1 MTCSVALHFERR
13 QCLATEYYSWILW
26 KCRIL
31 PPPPNGNC
39 ELNSKVRD
47 HSEFDSRPWQTRWTE
62 FERFVRSYDIDV
74 SNYDKE
80 TWNAYVAEL
89 GSDVIEYDAAHID
102 RDNRFDRT
110 IPVLCRVGD
119 CIYRCADRT
128 AWKNLYLA
136 IVEREIAAAN
146 PALDALYVDNYKEAS
161 YCRNKTTRFINS
173 TTVFFNSEQLKG
185 KQGESLTNLM
195 SNGRHVYSKY
205 APRDLGSIIAV
216 FARYCDYTSSEI
228 AIYAMPKSGSRA
240 KPAAPRRAPTM
251 TRSTYTPGDPAPAV
265 AANANRN
272 RSYHSQSVR
281 SVANTTPSAAS
292 TPRAA
297 DPGRVYIPQQA
308 PNAISTYHAEAN
320 DDDYRSVDVDLQSS
334 EMSLNSQ
341 LAKQVVNRAKVTRMK
356 WCEQIVDCT
365 DNDRSPNDVGLWFL
379 KKMVE
384 QARYHMSALCKQN
397 VYPWISQG
405 RRTLRNAASLDYGYY
420 FDLENDMTMYDVVRF
435 IEDFLGRA
443 NIPRYEVVIYAERD
457 RTALGDG
464 APSGRYR
471 VPAAVPREAAPAKA
485 NDVEKID
492 EEQMSRIADI
502 FERKFASSGYIK
514 GDYRHRLK
522 FAQSYREHYGCDC
535 PCSDERLDRA
545 IASIA
550 TYDNGKML
558 YDIEKIVPDDTRQRM
573 TSDIEKLFD
582 DGAPY
587 IFYSVIW
594 NKYSSKLGAIDDI
607 EKLKCY
613 LEKVY
618 QSNGYVFEDV
628 FFAKERGNFDVCSDV
643 YDAVEENVLES
654 LQAVVD
660 AMPYIDRDVLQK
672 VIRNNLNYL
681 CGPIQNGN
689 FNFID
694 VENVDDY
701 PRDDESI
708 ARIGLLIMDCFGDSS
723 VLTYNALYDAMVSK
737 GDDDLRDFLEY
748 IDKRDLF
755 VEFLARHY
763 GDELKFQKSCISK
776 TNSDV
781 NASLTGVLEE
791 FFSGRNRVENVCVD
805 LCNEIKRKTNHDW
818 DALKLR
824 LTEFLYKNYTRID
837 ETTYEK
843 IAWTDDE
850 IDAIDADLVAFL
862 KEKTLIRLL
871 EMPLYGISAPHGA
884 WNYYKLSSFIYRYS
898 RQYAIV
904 DSVVCGKLGKFGIV
918 VRRHRPERYENK
930 THNEL
935 AAHYLAQLDESRW
948 PRSAEDA
955 ESLLFK
961 DGIIIRRYNKN
972 SNSRNEV
979 YEEARSLRGER

>member
-1 MTCSVALHFERR
+1 MDIVEMPNFT
-13 QCLATEYYSWILW
+13 
-26 KCRIL
+26 
-31 PPPPNGNC
+31 PPPSGNC

-74 SNYDKE
+74 SNYDEE
-80 TWNAYVAEL
+80 TWNDYVAEL
-89 GSDVIEYDAAHID
+89 GDDVIEYDVAHID

-228 AIYAMPKSGSRA
+228 AIYAMPRKASRA
-240 KPAAPRRAPTM
+240 KPAVPRRAPTM

-272 RSYHSQSVR
+272 RSYLSQSVR

-320 DDDYRSVDVDLQSS
+320 DDDYQTVDADLQSS
-334 EMSLNSQ
+334 EMSLNSH
-341 LAKQVVNRAKVTRMK
+341 LAPQVVNRAKVTRMK

-397 VYPWISQG
+397 AYPWISQN

-435 IEDFLGRA
+435 IEEFLGRA

-485 NDVEKID
+485 NDVEEIDEEEID
-492 EEQMSRIADI
+492 EEQVSRIADI

-514 GDYRHRLK
+514 GEFLHRLK

-535 PCSDERLDRA
+535 PCSGERLDRA

-618 QSNGYVFEDV
+618 QSNGYVFE
-628 FFAKERGNFDVCSDV
+628 C
-643 YDAVEENVLES
+643 
-654 LQAVVD
+654 
-660 AMPYIDRDVLQK
+660 
-672 VIRNNLNYL
+672 
-681 CGPIQNGN
+681 
-689 FNFID
+689 
-694 VENVDDY
+694 
-701 PRDDESI
+701 
-708 ARIGLLIMDCFGDSS
+708 AR
-723 VLTYNALYDAMVSK
+723 
-737 GDDDLRDFLEY
+737 
-748 IDKRDLF
+748 
-755 VEFLARHY
+755 
-763 GDELKFQKSCISK
+763 
-776 TNSDV
+776 
-781 NASLTGVLEE
+781 
-791 FFSGRNRVENVCVD
+791 
-805 LCNEIKRKTNHDW
+805 
-818 DALKLR
+818 
-824 LTEFLYKNYTRID
+824 
-837 ETTYEK
+837 
-843 IAWTDDE
+843 
-850 IDAIDADLVAFL
+850 
-862 KEKTLIRLL
+862 
-871 EMPLYGISAPHGA
+871 LYGNNCVSWIG
-884 WNYYKLSSFIYRYS
+884 NIEK
-898 RQYAIV
+898 
-904 DSVVCGKLGKFGIV
+904 
-918 VRRHRPERYENK
+918 HRCPNCM
-930 THNEL
+930 
-935 AAHYLAQLDESRW
+935 
-948 PRSAEDA
+948 
-955 ESLLFK
+955 
-961 DGIIIRRYNKN
+961 
-972 SNSRNEV
+972 
-979 YEEARSLRGER
+979 

>member
-1 MTCSVALHFERR
+1 M
-13 QCLATEYYSWILW
+13 
-26 KCRIL
+26 
-31 PPPPNGNC
+31 
-39 ELNSKVRD
+39 
-47 HSEFDSRPWQTRWTE
+47 
-62 FERFVRSYDIDV
+62 RSYDIDV
-74 SNYDKE
+74 SNYDEE
-80 TWNAYVAEL
+80 TWNDYVAEL
-89 GSDVIEYDAAHID
+89 GDDVIEYDTAHID

-146 PALDALYVDNYKEAS
+146 PALDALYLDNYKEAS

-228 AIYAMPKSGSRA
+228 AIYAMPKSASRA
-240 KPAAPRRAPTM
+240 KPAAPRRASTM
-251 TRSTYTPGDPAPAV
+251 TRSTYTQGDPAPAS
-265 AANANRN
+265 AANVNRN
-272 RSYHSQSVR
+272 RSYQSQSVR

-292 TPRAA
+292 TPRAG

-308 PNAISTYHAEAN
+308 PNAISTYHAESN
-320 DDDYRSVDVDLQSS
+320 DDDYQTVDADLQSS
-334 EMSLNSQ
+334 EMSLNSH
-341 LAKQVVNRAKVTRMK
+341 LAPQIVNRAKVTRMK
-356 WCEQIVDCT
+356 WCEQIVDCS
-365 DNDRSPNDVGLWFL
+365 DYDRSPNDVGLWFL

-384 QARYHMSALCKQN
+384 QARYHMSALCKQKA
-397 VYPWISQG
+397 YPWISQN
-405 RRTLRNAASLDYGYY
+405 RRTLRNAVSLEYGYY
-420 FDLENDMTMYDVVRF
+420 FDLENDMTMYDVVLF

-464 APSGRYR
+464 APSARFR
-471 VPAAVPREAAPAKA
+471 VPAAVPREAAPAMA
-485 NDVEKID
+485 NDVEEIEEIEEID
-492 EEQMSRIADI
+492 DEQMSRIADI

-514 GDYRHRLK
+514 GEYLHRLK

-550 TYDNGKML
+550 TYDNGKKL

-573 TSDIEKLFD
+573 TSEIEKLFD

-587 IFYSVIW
+587 IFYSVVL
-594 NKYSSKLGAIDDI
+594 NKYKSELGAIDDV

-618 QSNGYVFEDV
+618 QSNGYVFKDE

-654 LQAVVD
+654 LQAVAD
-660 AMPYIDRDVLQK
+660 AMPYIDRDVLQD

-681 CGPIQNGN
+681 RGPIQNGN

-708 ARIGLLIMDCFGDSS
+708 AQIGLLIMDCFGDSS

-737 GDDDLRDFLEY
+737 GNDDLRDFLEY
-748 IDKRDLF
+748 IDKRNLF

-763 GDELKFQKSCISK
+763 GDEL
-776 TNSDV
+776 
-781 NASLTGVLEE
+781 
-791 FFSGRNRVENVCVD
+791 
-805 LCNEIKRKTNHDW
+805 
-818 DALKLR
+818 
-824 LTEFLYKNYTRID
+824 
-837 ETTYEK
+837 
-843 IAWTDDE
+843 
-850 IDAIDADLVAFL
+850 
-862 KEKTLIRLL
+862 
-871 EMPLYGISAPHGA
+871 
-884 WNYYKLSSFIYRYS
+884 
-898 RQYAIV
+898 
-904 DSVVCGKLGKFGIV
+904 
-918 VRRHRPERYENK
+918 
-930 THNEL
+930 
-935 AAHYLAQLDESRW
+935 
-948 PRSAEDA
+948 
-955 ESLLFK
+955 
-961 DGIIIRRYNKN
+961 
-972 SNSRNEV
+972 
-979 YEEARSLRGER
+979 

>member
-1 MTCSVALHFERR
+1 MC
-13 QCLATEYYSWILW
+13 

-31 PPPPNGNC
+31 PPPQSGDC

-47 HSEFDSRPWQTRWTE
+47 HSEFDSRPYQTRWTE
-62 FERFVRSYDIDV
+62 FERFVHESNIDV
-74 SNYDKE
+74 SNYDEE
-80 TWNAYVAEL
+80 TWSDYVAEL
-89 GSDVIEYDAAHID
+89 GDDVIEYDTAHIEPD
-102 RDNRFDRT
+102 CRFEST

-128 AWKNLYLA
+128 SWKSLYLA

-146 PALDALYVDNYKEAS
+146 PALDELYIDTFREVAGRSRKS
-161 YCRNKTTRFINS
+161 TRFVNS
-173 TTVFFNSEQLKG
+173 ATNYFSVEPITSGKRNNILTCQLSSG
-185 KQGESLTNLM
+185 WHIYCN
-195 SNGRHVYSKY
+195 YSTMY
-205 APRDLGSIIAV
+205 LCAV
-216 FARYCDYTSSEI
+216 MATFARYCDYTSSEI
-228 AIYAMPKSGSRA
+228 AIYAMPKSASRA
-240 KPAAPRRAPTM
+240 KAAAPRRAPTM
-251 TRSTYTPGDPAPAV
+251 TRSTYTPSASAPAV
-265 AANANRN
+265 AENANRN

-281 SVANTTPSAAS
+281 SVANTTTSAAS
-292 TPRAA
+292 TQRAA
-297 DPGRVYIPQQA
+297 DSGRVYIPQQA

-341 LAKQVVNRAKVTRMK
+341 LAKQIVNRAKVTRMK

-420 FDLENDMTMYDVVRF
+420 FDLDNDMTMYDVVCF
-435 IEDFLGRA
+435 IEDFLRRA

-464 APSGRYR
+464 APSARYR
-471 VPAAVPREAAPAKA
+471 APAAVPREAVPAKA
-485 NDVEKID
+485 IDVEEID
-492 EEQMSRIADI
+492 DEQMSRIADI
-502 FERKFASSGYIK
+502 FERKFASSGYNK
-514 GDYRHRLK
+514 GEFMHRRK
-522 FAQSYREHYGCDC
+522 FAQSYRERYGCDC

-550 TYDNGKML
+550 TYDDGEKL
-558 YDIEKIVPDDTRQRM
+558 FDIEKMVPDDIRQRM
-573 TSDIEKLFD
+573 ASYIEKLFD

-587 IFYSVIW
+587 IFYSVVL
-594 NKYSSKLGAIDDI
+594 NKYKLDLRAIDDVD
-607 EKLKCY
+607 KLKCY

-618 QSNGYVFEDV
+618 QSNGYVFEDKC
-628 FFAKERGNFDVCSDV
+628 FAKESGNFDVCSDV

-654 LQAVVD
+654 LQAVAD
-660 AMPYIDRDVLQK
+660 AMPYIDRDVLQD
-672 VIRNNLNYL
+672 VIRDNNRNYL

-723 VLTYNALYDAMVSK
+723 VLTRNALYDAMVSK

-763 GDELKFQKSCISK
+763 GDELKFKNNCISK
-776 TNSDV
+776 SNSDV

-791 FFSGRNRVENVCVD
+791 FFSGRNRVENVGVD
-805 LCNEIKRKTNHDW
+805 LCNEIKRKSNHDW
-818 DALKLR
+818 DALMLR
-824 LTEFLYKNYTRID
+824 MTEFLYKNYTRID

-918 VRRHRPERYENK
+918 VRRHRPERYEKKN
-930 THNEL
+930 HNEL

-948 PRSAEDA
+948 PRSAEEA
-955 ESLLFK
+955 ESLLFN
-961 DGIIIRRYNKN
+961 DGIIIRKYNKN
-972 SNSRNEV
+972 SNSRDEV
-979 YEEARSLRGER
+979 YEKARSLRGER

>member
-1 MTCSVALHFERR
+1 M
-13 QCLATEYYSWILW
+13 
-26 KCRIL
+26 
-31 PPPPNGNC
+31 
-39 ELNSKVRD
+39 
-47 HSEFDSRPWQTRWTE
+47 
-62 FERFVRSYDIDV
+62 RSYDIDV
-74 SNYDKE
+74 SNYDEE
-80 TWNAYVAEL
+80 TWSDYVAEL
-89 GSDVIEYDAAHID
+89 GDDVIEYDTAHID

-110 IPVLCRVGD
+110 LPVLCRVGD

-240 KPAAPRRAPTM
+240 KPAVPRRAPTM

-320 DDDYRSVDVDLQSS
+320 DDDYQTVDADLQSS
-334 EMSLNSQ
+334 EMSLNSH
-341 LAKQVVNRAKVTRMK
+341 LAQQVVNRAKVTRMK

-397 VYPWISQG
+397 AYPWISQN

-435 IEDFLGRA
+435 IEEFLGRA

-471 VPAAVPREAAPAKA
+471 MPAAVPREAAPAKA
-485 NDVEKID
+485 NDVEEIDEEEID

-502 FERKFASSGYIK
+502 FERKFASLGYIK
-514 GDYRHRLK
+514 GDYRHRRM
-522 FAQSYREHYGCDC
+522 FAQSYRDLYGCDC

-550 TYDNGKML
+550 TYDNGEKL
-558 YDIEKIVPDDTRQRM
+558 YDIEKMVPDDIRQRM
-573 TSDIEKLFD
+573 ASDIEKLFD

-587 IFYSVIW
+587 IFYSVIL
-594 NKYSSKLGAIDDI
+594 NKYKLDLRAIDDVD
-607 EKLKCY
+607 KLKCY

-618 QSNGYVFEDV
+618 QSNDYVFEKE
-628 FFAKERGNFDVCSDV
+628 FFAKESGNFDVCSDV

-654 LQAVVD
+654 LQAVAD
-660 AMPYIDRDVLQK
+660 AMPYIDRDVLQD
-672 VIRNNLNYL
+672 VIRHNRNYL

-763 GDELKFQKSCISK
+763 GDELKFQKNCISK
-776 TNSDV
+776 SNSDV

-791 FFSGRNRVENVCVD
+791 FFSGRNRVENVGMD
-805 LCNEIKRKTNHDW
+805 LCNEIKRKSNREW
-818 DALKLR
+818 GALILNVVK
-824 LTEFLYKNYTRID
+824 FLYKNYTRID

-843 IAWTDDE
+843 VAWTDDE

-904 DSVVCGKLGKFGIV
+904 DEVVCNTLGEYGIV
-918 VRRHRPERYENK
+918 VRRHCPERYEK
-930 THNEL
+930 KSHNEL

-955 ESLLFK
+955 ESLLVE
-961 DGIIIRRYNKN
+961 DGIITRRYKKN
-972 SNSRNEV
+972 RDKV
-979 YEEARSLRGER
+979 YEEARSLRGDR

>member
-1 MTCSVALHFERR
+1 MLCISNEDNASQPNIIHGYCGNAEF
-13 QCLATEYYSWILW
+13 Y
-26 KCRIL
+26 
-31 PPPPNGNC
+31 PPPSGNC

-47 HSEFDSRPWQTRWTE
+47 HSEFDSRPWETRWTE

-74 SNYDKE
+74 SNYDEE
-80 TWNAYVAEL
+80 TWNDYVAEL
-89 GSDVIEYDAAHID
+89 GDDVIEYDAAHID

-228 AIYAMPKSGSRA
+228 AIYAMPKSASRA
-240 KPAAPRRAPTM
+240 KPAVPRRAPTM

-334 EMSLNSQ
+334 EMSLNSH
-341 LAKQVVNRAKVTRMK
+341 LAPQVVNRAKVTRMK

-485 NDVEKID
+485 NDVEAID
-492 EEQMSRIADI
+492 DEQMSRIADI

-514 GDYRHRLK
+514 GEFLHRLK

-558 YDIEKIVPDDTRQRM
+558 YDIEKIVPDDTRQHM

-594 NKYSSKLGAIDDI
+594 NKYSSKLEAIGDI

-618 QSNGYVFEDV
+618 QSNGYVFKDK

-776 TNSDV
+776 SNSDV

-791 FFSGRNRVENVCVD
+791 FFSGRNRVENVGMD
-805 LCNEIKRKTNHDW
+805 LCNEIKRKSNREW
-818 DALKLR
+818 GALKLR
-824 LTEFLYKNYTRID
+824 MTKFLYKNYTRID

-843 IAWTDDE
+843 VAWTDDE
-850 IDAIDADLVAFL
+850 IDAIDAELVEWL
-862 KEKTLIRLL
+862 GTKTLIPLR
-871 EMPLYGISAPHGA
+871 EMPLLGISAPHGA

-904 DSVVCGKLGKFGIV
+904 DEVVCDTLGNYGIV

-955 ESLLFK
+955 ESLLFN
-961 DGIIIRRYNKN
+961 DGIITQRYKKN
-972 SNSRNEV
+972 RDRV

>member
-1 MTCSVALHFERR
+1 MLCISNEDNASQPNIIHGYCGNAEF
-13 QCLATEYYSWILW
+13 Y
-26 KCRIL
+26 
-31 PPPPNGNC
+31 PPPPSGNC

-74 SNYDKE
+74 SNYDEE
-80 TWNAYVAEL
+80 TWNDYVAEL
-89 GSDVIEYDAAHID
+89 GDDVIEYDAAHID

-281 SVANTTPSAAS
+281 SVANTTPS

-320 DDDYRSVDVDLQSS
+320 DDDYQTVDADLQSS
-334 EMSLNSQ
+334 EMSLNSH
-341 LAKQVVNRAKVTRMK
+341 LAQQVVNRAKVTRMK

-397 VYPWISQG
+397 AYPWISQN

-435 IEDFLGRA
+435 IEEFLGRA

-457 RTALGDG
+457 RTAFGDG

-485 NDVEKID
+485 NDVEAID

-514 GDYRHRLK
+514 GEFLHRLK

-594 NKYSSKLGAIDDI
+594 NKYSSKLEAIGDI

-618 QSNGYVFEDV
+618 QSNGYVFEDE

-776 TNSDV
+776 SNSDV

-791 FFSGRNRVENVCVD
+791 FFSGRNRVENVGMD
-805 LCNEIKRKTNHDW
+805 LCNEIKRKSNREW
-818 DALKLR
+818 GALKLR
-824 LTEFLYKNYTRID
+824 MTKFLYKNYTRID

-843 IAWTDDE
+843 VAWTDDE
-850 IDAIDADLVAFL
+850 IDAIDAELVEWL
-862 KEKTLIRLL
+862 GTKTLIPLR
-871 EMPLYGISAPHGA
+871 EMPLLGISAPHGA

-904 DSVVCGKLGKFGIV
+904 DEVVCDTLGNYGIV

-955 ESLLFK
+955 ESLLFN
-961 DGIIIRRYNKN
+961 DGIITQRYKKN
-972 SNSRNEV
+972 RDRV

>member
-1 MTCSVALHFERR
+1 MLCISNEDNASQPNIIHGYCGNAEF
-13 QCLATEYYSWILW
+13 Y
-26 KCRIL
+26 
-31 PPPPNGNC
+31 PPPSGNC

-74 SNYDKE
+74 SNYDEE
-80 TWNAYVAEL
+80 TWNDYVAEL
-89 GSDVIEYDAAHID
+89 GDDVIEYDTAHIEPD
-102 RDNRFDRT
+102 CRFEST

-128 AWKNLYLA
+128 SWKSLYLA
-136 IVEREIAAAN
+136 IVEREVAAAN
-146 PALDALYVDNYKEAS
+146 PVLDELYIDSFREVAGRSRKS
-161 YCRNKTTRFINS
+161 SRFINS
-173 TTVFFNSEQLKG
+173 ATNYFSVEPITSGRRNNTLTCQLLSG
-185 KQGESLTNLM
+185 WHIYCN
-195 SNGRHVYSKY
+195 YSTMY
-205 APRDLGSIIAV
+205 LCAV
-216 FARYCDYTSSEI
+216 MATFARYCDYTSSEI
-228 AIYAMPKSGSRA
+228 AIYAMPRKASRA
-240 KPAAPRRAPTM
+240 KPAVPRRAPTM

-272 RSYHSQSVR
+272 RSYLSQSVR

-320 DDDYRSVDVDLQSS
+320 DDDYQTVDADLQSS
-334 EMSLNSQ
+334 EMSLNSH
-341 LAKQVVNRAKVTRMK
+341 LAPQVVNRAKVTRMK

-397 VYPWISQG
+397 AYPWISQN

-435 IEDFLGRA
+435 IEEFLGRA

-485 NDVEKID
+485 NDVEEIDEEEID

-514 GDYRHRLK
+514 GEFLHRLK

-558 YDIEKIVPDDTRQRM
+558 YDIEKIVPDDTRQHM

-587 IFYSVIW
+587 VFYSVVL
-594 NKYSSKLGAIDDI
+594 NKYKSELGAIGDI

-618 QSNGYVFEDV
+618 QSNGYVFEDE

-643 YDAVEENVLES
+643 YDAIEENVLES
-654 LQAVVD
+654 LQAVAEV
-660 AMPYIDRDVLQK
+660 MPYIDRDVLQN
-672 VIRNNLNYL
+672 VIRNNQNYL

-708 ARIGLLIMDCFGDSS
+708 ARIGLLITDCFGDSS
-723 VLTYNALYDAMVSK
+723 VFTYNALYDAMVSK

-763 GDELKFQKSCISK
+763 GDEFKFQKNCISK
-776 TNSDV
+776 SNSDV

-791 FFSGRNRVENVCVD
+791 FFSGRNRVENVGID
-805 LCNEIKRKTNHDW
+805 LCNEIKRKSNREW
-818 DALKLR
+818 GALKLR
-824 LTEFLYKNYTRID
+824 MTKFLYKNYTRID

-843 IAWTDDE
+843 VAWTVDE
-850 IDAIDADLVAFL
+850 IDAIDAELVEWL
-862 KEKTLIRLL
+862 GTKTLIPLR
-871 EMPLYGISAPHGA
+871 EMPLLGISAPHGA

-904 DSVVCGKLGKFGIV
+904 DEVVCDTLGNYGIV

-955 ESLLFK
+955 ESLLFN
-961 DGIIIRRYNKN
+961 DGIITQRYKKN
-972 SNSRNEV
+972 RDRV

>member
-1 MTCSVALHFERR
+1 MPRN
-13 QCLATEYYSWILW
+13 
-26 KCRIL
+26 RIL
-31 PPPPNGNC
+31 FMDIVEMPNFTPPPSGNC

-74 SNYDKE
+74 SNYDEE
-80 TWNAYVAEL
+80 TWNDYVAEL
-89 GSDVIEYDAAHID
+89 GDDVIEYDAAHID

-297 DPGRVYIPQQA
+297 DPDRVYIPQQA

-320 DDDYRSVDVDLQSS
+320 DDDYQTVDADLQSS
-334 EMSLNSQ
+334 EMSLNSH
-341 LAKQVVNRAKVTRMK
+341 LAQQVVNRAKVTRMK

-397 VYPWISQG
+397 AYPWISQN

-435 IEDFLGRA
+435 IEEFLGRA

-457 RTALGDG
+457 RTAFGDG

-485 NDVEKID
+485 NDVEEID

-514 GDYRHRLK
+514 GEFLHRLK

-535 PCSDERLDRA
+535 PCSDERLDCV

-763 GDELKFQKSCISK
+763 GDEFKFQKNCISK
-776 TNSDV
+776 SNSDV

-791 FFSGRNRVENVCVD
+791 FFSGRNRVENVGMD
-805 LCNEIKRKTNHDW
+805 LCNEIKRKSNREW
-818 DALKLR
+818 GALKLR
-824 LTEFLYKNYTRID
+824 MTKFLYKNYTRID

-843 IAWTDDE
+843 VAWTDDE
-850 IDAIDADLVAFL
+850 IDAIDAELVEWL
-862 KEKTLIRLL
+862 GTKTLIPLR
-871 EMPLYGISAPHGA
+871 EMPLLGISAPHGA

-904 DSVVCGKLGKFGIV
+904 DEVVCDTLGNYGIV

-955 ESLLFK
+955 ESLLFN
-961 DGIIIRRYNKN
+961 DGIITQRYKKN
-972 SNSRNEV
+972 RDRV

>member
-1 MTCSVALHFERR
+1 M
-13 QCLATEYYSWILW
+13 
-26 KCRIL
+26 
-31 PPPPNGNC
+31 
-39 ELNSKVRD
+39 
-47 HSEFDSRPWQTRWTE
+47 
-62 FERFVRSYDIDV
+62 RSYDIDV
-74 SNYDKE
+74 SNYDEE
-80 TWNAYVAEL
+80 TWNDYVAEL
-89 GSDVIEYDAAHID
+89 GDDVIEYDTAHID

-485 NDVEKID
+485 NDVEEID

>member
-1 MTCSVALHFERR
+1 MHES
-13 QCLATEYYSWILW
+13 
-26 KCRIL
+26 
-31 PPPPNGNC
+31 N
-39 ELNSKVRD
+39 
-47 HSEFDSRPWQTRWTE
+47 
-62 FERFVRSYDIDV
+62 IDV
-74 SNYDKE
+74 SNYDEE
-80 TWNAYVAEL
+80 TWSDYVAEL
-89 GSDVIEYDAAHID
+89 GDDVIEYDTAHIEPD
-102 RDNRFDRT
+102 CRFEST

-128 AWKNLYLA
+128 SWKSLYLA

-146 PALDALYVDNYKEAS
+146 PALDELYIDTFREVAGRSRKS
-161 YCRNKTTRFINS
+161 TRFVNS
-173 TTVFFNSEQLKG
+173 ATNYFSVEPITSGKRNNILTCQLSSG
-185 KQGESLTNLM
+185 WHIYCN
-195 SNGRHVYSKY
+195 YSTMY
-205 APRDLGSIIAV
+205 LCAV
-216 FARYCDYTSSEI
+216 MATFARYCDYTSSEI
-228 AIYAMPKSGSRA
+228 AIYAMPKSASRA
-240 KPAAPRRAPTM
+240 KAAAPRRAPTM
-251 TRSTYTPGDPAPAV
+251 TRSTYTPSASAPAV
-265 AANANRN
+265 AENANRN

-281 SVANTTPSAAS
+281 SVANTTTSAAS
-292 TPRAA
+292 TQRAA
-297 DPGRVYIPQQA
+297 DSGRVYIPQQA

-341 LAKQVVNRAKVTRMK
+341 LAKQIVNRAKVTRMK

-420 FDLENDMTMYDVVRF
+420 FDLDNDMTMYDIVCF
-435 IEDFLGRA
+435 IEDFLRRA

-464 APSGRYR
+464 APSARYR
-471 VPAAVPREAAPAKA
+471 APAAVPREAVPAKA
-485 NDVEKID
+485 IDVEEID
-492 EEQMSRIADI
+492 DEQMSRIADI
-502 FERKFASSGYIK
+502 FERKFASSGYNK
-514 GDYRHRLK
+514 GEFMHRRK
-522 FAQSYREHYGCDC
+522 FAQSYRERYGCDC

-550 TYDNGKML
+550 TYDDGEKL
-558 YDIEKIVPDDTRQRM
+558 FDIEKMVPDDIRQRM
-573 TSDIEKLFD
+573 ASYIEKLFD

-587 IFYSVIW
+587 IFYSVVL
-594 NKYSSKLGAIDDI
+594 NKYKLDLRAIDDVD
-607 EKLKCY
+607 KLKCY

-618 QSNGYVFEDV
+618 QSNGYVFEDKC
-628 FFAKERGNFDVCSDV
+628 FAKESGNFDVCSDV

-654 LQAVVD
+654 LQAVAD
-660 AMPYIDRDVLQK
+660 AMPYIDRDVLQD
-672 VIRNNLNYL
+672 VIRDNNRNYL

-723 VLTYNALYDAMVSK
+723 VLTRNALYDAMVSK

-763 GDELKFQKSCISK
+763 GDELKFKNNCISK
-776 TNSDV
+776 SNSDV

-791 FFSGRNRVENVCVD
+791 FFSGRNRVENVGVD
-805 LCNEIKRKTNHDW
+805 LCNEIKRKSNHDW
-818 DALKLR
+818 DALMLR
-824 LTEFLYKNYTRID
+824 MTEFLYKNYTRID

-918 VRRHRPERYENK
+918 VRRHRPERYEKKN
-930 THNEL
+930 HNEL

-948 PRSAEDA
+948 PRSAEEA
-955 ESLLFK
+955 ESLLFN
-961 DGIIIRRYNKN
+961 DGIIIRKYNKN
-972 SNSRNEV
+972 SNSRDEV
-979 YEEARSLRGER
+979 YEKARSLRGER

>member
-1 MTCSVALHFERR
+1 MPNFT
-13 QCLATEYYSWILW
+13 
-26 KCRIL
+26 
-31 PPPPNGNC
+31 PPQSGDC

-47 HSEFDSRPWQTRWTE
+47 HSEFDSRPYQTRWTE
-62 FERFVRSYDIDV
+62 FERFVHESNIDV
-74 SNYDKE
+74 SNYDEE
-80 TWNAYVAEL
+80 TWSDYVAEL
-89 GSDVIEYDAAHID
+89 GDDVIEYDTAHIEPD
-102 RDNRFDRT
+102 CRFEST

-128 AWKNLYLA
+128 SWKSLYLA

-146 PALDALYVDNYKEAS
+146 PALDELYIDTFREVAGRSRKS
-161 YCRNKTTRFINS
+161 TRFVNS
-173 TTVFFNSEQLKG
+173 ATNYFSVEPITSGKRNNILTCQLSSG
-185 KQGESLTNLM
+185 WHIYCN
-195 SNGRHVYSKY
+195 YSTMY
-205 APRDLGSIIAV
+205 LCAV
-216 FARYCDYTSSEI
+216 MATFARYCDYTSSEI
-228 AIYAMPKSGSRA
+228 AIYAMPKSASRA
-240 KPAAPRRAPTM
+240 KAAAPRRAPTM
-251 TRSTYTPGDPAPAV
+251 TRSTYTPSASAPAV
-265 AANANRN
+265 AENANRN

-281 SVANTTPSAAS
+281 SVANTTTSAAS
-292 TPRAA
+292 TQRAA
-297 DPGRVYIPQQA
+297 DSGRVYIPQQA

-341 LAKQVVNRAKVTRMK
+341 LAKQIVNRAKVTRMK

-420 FDLENDMTMYDVVRF
+420 FDLDNDMTMYDVVCF
-435 IEDFLGRA
+435 IEDFLRRA

-464 APSGRYR
+464 APSARYR
-471 VPAAVPREAAPAKA
+471 APAAVPREAVPAKA
-485 NDVEKID
+485 IDVEEID
-492 EEQMSRIADI
+492 DEQMSRIADI
-502 FERKFASSGYIK
+502 FERKFASSGYNK
-514 GDYRHRLK
+514 GEFMHRRK
-522 FAQSYREHYGCDC
+522 FAQSYRERYGCDC

-550 TYDNGKML
+550 TYDDGEKL
-558 YDIEKIVPDDTRQRM
+558 FDIEKMVPDDIRQRM
-573 TSDIEKLFD
+573 ASYIEKLFD

-587 IFYSVIW
+587 IFYSVVL
-594 NKYSSKLGAIDDI
+594 NKYKLDLRAIDDVD
-607 EKLKCY
+607 KLKCY

-618 QSNGYVFEDV
+618 QSNGYVFEDKC
-628 FFAKERGNFDVCSDV
+628 FAKESGNFDVCSDV

-654 LQAVVD
+654 LQAVAD
-660 AMPYIDRDVLQK
+660 AMPYIDRDVLQD
-672 VIRNNLNYL
+672 VIRDNNRNYL

-723 VLTYNALYDAMVSK
+723 VLTRNALYDAMVSK

-763 GDELKFQKSCISK
+763 GDELKFKNNCISK
-776 TNSDV
+776 SNSDV

-791 FFSGRNRVENVCVD
+791 FFSGRNRVENVGVD
-805 LCNEIKRKTNHDW
+805 LCNEIKRKSNHDW
-818 DALKLR
+818 DALMLR
-824 LTEFLYKNYTRID
+824 MTEFLYKNYTRID

-918 VRRHRPERYENK
+918 VRRHRPERYEKKN
-930 THNEL
+930 HNEL

-948 PRSAEDA
+948 PRSAEEA
-955 ESLLFK
+955 ESLLFN
-961 DGIIIRRYNKN
+961 DGIIIRKYNKN
-972 SNSRNEV
+972 SNSRDEV
-979 YEEARSLRGER
+979 YEKARSLRGER

>member
-1 MTCSVALHFERR
+1 MPRN
-13 QCLATEYYSWILW
+13 
-26 KCRIL
+26 RIL
-31 PPPPNGNC
+31 FMDIVEMPNFTPPPSGNC

-74 SNYDKE
+74 SNYDEE
-80 TWNAYVAEL
+80 TWNDYVAEL
-89 GSDVIEYDAAHID
+89 GDDVIEYDAAHID

-281 SVANTTPSAAS
+281 SVANTTPS

-320 DDDYRSVDVDLQSS
+320 DDDYQTVDADLQSS
-334 EMSLNSQ
+334 EMSLNSH
-341 LAKQVVNRAKVTRMK
+341 LAQQVVNRAKVTRMK

-397 VYPWISQG
+397 AYPWISQN

-435 IEDFLGRA
+435 IEEFLGRA

-457 RTALGDG
+457 RTAFGDG

-485 NDVEKID
+485 NDVEAID

-514 GDYRHRLK
+514 GEFLHRLK

-594 NKYSSKLGAIDDI
+594 NKYSSKLEAIGDI

-618 QSNGYVFEDV
+618 QSNGYVFEDE

-776 TNSDV
+776 SNSDV

-791 FFSGRNRVENVCVD
+791 FFSGRNRVENVGMD
-805 LCNEIKRKTNHDW
+805 LCNEIKRKSNREW
-818 DALKLR
+818 GALKLR
-824 LTEFLYKNYTRID
+824 MTKFLYKNYTRID

-843 IAWTDDE
+843 VAWTDDE
-850 IDAIDADLVAFL
+850 IDAIDAELVEWL
-862 KEKTLIRLL
+862 GTKTLIPLR
-871 EMPLYGISAPHGA
+871 EMPLLGISAPHGA

-904 DSVVCGKLGKFGIV
+904 DEVVCDTLGNYGIV

-955 ESLLFK
+955 ESLLFN
-961 DGIIIRRYNKN
+961 DGIITQRYKKN
-972 SNSRNEV
+972 RDRV

>member
-1 MTCSVALHFERR
+1 MPNFT
-13 QCLATEYYSWILW
+13 
-26 KCRIL
+26 
-31 PPPPNGNC
+31 PPPSGDC

-47 HSEFDSRPWQTRWTE
+47 HSEFDSRPYQTRWTE

-74 SNYDKE
+74 SNYDEE
-80 TWNAYVAEL
+80 TWSDYVAEL
-89 GSDVIEYDAAHID
+89 GDDVIEYDTAHID

-110 IPVLCRVGD
+110 LPVLCRVGD

-240 KPAAPRRAPTM
+240 KPAVPRRAPTM

-320 DDDYRSVDVDLQSS
+320 DDDYQTVDADLQSS
-334 EMSLNSQ
+334 EMSLNSH
-341 LAKQVVNRAKVTRMK
+341 LAQQVVNRAKVTRMK

-397 VYPWISQG
+397 AYPWISQN

-435 IEDFLGRA
+435 IEEFLGRA

-471 VPAAVPREAAPAKA
+471 MPAAVPREAAPAKA
-485 NDVEKID
+485 NDVEEIDEEEID

-502 FERKFASSGYIK
+502 FERKFASLGYIK
-514 GDYRHRLK
+514 GDYRHRRM
-522 FAQSYREHYGCDC
+522 FAQSYRDLYGCDC

-550 TYDNGKML
+550 TYDNGEKL
-558 YDIEKIVPDDTRQRM
+558 YDIEKMVPDDIRQRM
-573 TSDIEKLFD
+573 ASDIEKLFD

-587 IFYSVIW
+587 IFYSVIL
-594 NKYSSKLGAIDDI
+594 NKYKLDLRAIDDVD
-607 EKLKCY
+607 KLKCY

-618 QSNGYVFEDV
+618 QSNDYVFEKE
-628 FFAKERGNFDVCSDV
+628 FFAKESGNFDVCSDV

-654 LQAVVD
+654 LQAVAD
-660 AMPYIDRDVLQK
+660 AMPYIDRDVLQD
-672 VIRNNLNYL
+672 VIRHNRNYL

-763 GDELKFQKSCISK
+763 GDELKFQKNCISK
-776 TNSDV
+776 SNSDV

-791 FFSGRNRVENVCVD
+791 FFSGRNRVENVGMD
-805 LCNEIKRKTNHDW
+805 LCNEIKRKSNREW
-818 DALKLR
+818 GALILNVVK
-824 LTEFLYKNYTRID
+824 FLYKNYTRID

-843 IAWTDDE
+843 VAWTDDE

-904 DSVVCGKLGKFGIV
+904 DEVVCNTLGEYGIV
-918 VRRHRPERYENK
+918 VRRHCPERYEK
-930 THNEL
+930 KSHNEL

-955 ESLLFK
+955 ESLLVE
-961 DGIIIRRYNKN
+961 DGIITRRYKKN
-972 SNSRNEV
+972 RDKV
-979 YEEARSLRGER
+979 YEEARSLRGDR

>member
-1 MTCSVALHFERR
+1 MNEDNASQPNVIHGYCENAEF
-13 QCLATEYYSWILW
+13 Y
-26 KCRIL
+26 
-31 PPPPNGNC
+31 PPPPSGNC

-47 HSEFDSRPWQTRWTE
+47 HSEFDSRPYQTRWTE
-62 FERFVRSYDIDV
+62 FERFVRGVNIDV
-74 SNYDKE
+74 SNYDEE
-80 TWNAYVAEL
+80 TWNDYVAGL
-89 GSDVIEYDAAHID
+89 GDDVIEYDTAHID

-128 AWKNLYLA
+128 SWKNLYLA
-136 IVEREIAAAN
+136 IVEREVAAAN

-251 TRSTYTPGDPAPAV
+251 TKSTYTPVASAPAV
-265 AANANRN
+265 AGNVNRN
-272 RSYHSQSVR
+272 RSYQSQSVR

-308 PNAISTYHAEAN
+308 PNAISTYHAESN

-341 LAKQVVNRAKVTRMK
+341 LAKQIVNCAKVTRMK

-397 VYPWISQG
+397 AYPWISQN

-435 IEDFLGRA
+435 IEEFLGRA

-485 NDVEKID
+485 NDVEAID

-514 GDYRHRLK
+514 GEFLHRLK

-558 YDIEKIVPDDTRQRM
+558 YDIEKIVPDDTRQHM

-587 IFYSVIW
+587 IFYSVVL
-594 NKYSSKLGAIDDI
+594 NKYKSELGAIGDI

-618 QSNGYVFEDV
+618 QSNGYVFEDE

-643 YDAVEENVLES
+643 YDAIEENVLES
-654 LQAVVD
+654 LQAVAEV
-660 AMPYIDRDVLQK
+660 MPYIDRDVLQN
-672 VIRNNLNYL
+672 VIRNNQNYL

-701 PRDDESI
+701 PRDDDSI
-708 ARIGLLIMDCFGDSS
+708 ARIGLLITDCFGDSS

-748 IDKRDLF
+748 IDKRYLF

-763 GDELKFQKSCISK
+763 GDEFKFQKNCISK
-776 TNSDV
+776 SNSDV

-791 FFSGRNRVENVCVD
+791 FFSGRNRVENVGMD
-805 LCNEIKRKTNHDW
+805 LCNEIKRKSNREW
-818 DALKLR
+818 GALKLR
-824 LTEFLYKNYTRID
+824 MTKFLYKNYTRID

-843 IAWTDDE
+843 VAWTDDE
-850 IDAIDADLVAFL
+850 IDAIDAELVEWL
-862 KEKTLIRLL
+862 GTKTLIPLR
-871 EMPLYGISAPHGA
+871 EMPLLGISAPHGA

-904 DSVVCGKLGKFGIV
+904 DEVVCDTLGNYGIV

-955 ESLLFK
+955 ESLLFN
-961 DGIIIRRYNKN
+961 DGIIAQRYKKN
-972 SNSRNEV
+972 RDRV

>member
-1 MTCSVALHFERR
+1 MMPRN
-13 QCLATEYYSWILW
+13 
-26 KCRIL
+26 RIL
-31 PPPPNGNC
+31 FVDNVEMPNFTPPPSGDC

-47 HSEFDSRPWQTRWTE
+47 HSEFDSRPYQTRWTE

-74 SNYDKE
+74 SNYDEE
-80 TWNAYVAEL
+80 TWSDYVAEL
-89 GSDVIEYDAAHID
+89 GDDVIEYDTAHID

-110 IPVLCRVGD
+110 LPVLCRVGD

-240 KPAAPRRAPTM
+240 KPAVPRRAPTM

-320 DDDYRSVDVDLQSS
+320 DDDYQTVDADLQSS
-334 EMSLNSQ
+334 EMSLNSH
-341 LAKQVVNRAKVTRMK
+341 LAQQVVNRAKVTRMK

-397 VYPWISQG
+397 AYPWISQN

-435 IEDFLGRA
+435 IEEFLGRA

-471 VPAAVPREAAPAKA
+471 MPAAVPREAAPAKA
-485 NDVEKID
+485 NDVEEIDEEEID

-502 FERKFASSGYIK
+502 FERKFASLGYIK
-514 GDYRHRLK
+514 GDYRHRRM
-522 FAQSYREHYGCDC
+522 FAQSYRDLYGCDC

-550 TYDNGKML
+550 TYDNGEKL
-558 YDIEKIVPDDTRQRM
+558 YDIEKMVPDDIRQRM
-573 TSDIEKLFD
+573 ASDIEKLFD

-587 IFYSVIW
+587 IFYSVIL
-594 NKYSSKLGAIDDI
+594 NKYKLDLRAIDDVD
-607 EKLKCY
+607 KLKCY

-618 QSNGYVFEDV
+618 QSNDYVFEKE
-628 FFAKERGNFDVCSDV
+628 FFAKESGNFDVCSDV

-654 LQAVVD
+654 LQAVAD
-660 AMPYIDRDVLQK
+660 AMPYIDRDVLQD
-672 VIRNNLNYL
+672 VIRHNRNYL

-763 GDELKFQKSCISK
+763 GDELKFQKNCISK
-776 TNSDV
+776 SNSDV

-791 FFSGRNRVENVCVD
+791 FFSGRNRVENVGMD
-805 LCNEIKRKTNHDW
+805 LCNEIKRKSNREW
-818 DALKLR
+818 GALILNVVK
-824 LTEFLYKNYTRID
+824 FLYKNYTRID

-843 IAWTDDE
+843 VAWTDDE

-904 DSVVCGKLGKFGIV
+904 DEVVCNTLGEYGIV
-918 VRRHRPERYENK
+918 VRRHCPERYEK
-930 THNEL
+930 KSHNEL

-955 ESLLFK
+955 ESLLVE
-961 DGIIIRRYNKN
+961 DGIITRRYKKN
-972 SNSRNEV
+972 RDKV
-979 YEEARSLRGER
+979 YEEARSLRGDR

>member
-31 PPPPNGNC
+31 PPPPSWNC

-47 HSEFDSRPWQTRWTE
+47 HSEFDSRPYQKRWTE

-74 SNYDKE
+74 SNYDEE
-80 TWNAYVAEL
+80 TWNDYVAEL
-89 GSDVIEYDAAHID
+89 GDAVIEYDAAHID

-110 IPVLCRVGD
+110 SPVLCRVGD

-185 KQGESLTNLM
+185 KQGESLTTLM

-205 APRDLGSIIAV
+205 APRDLGCIIAV

-228 AIYAMPKSGSRA
+228 AIYAMPRKASRA

-251 TRSTYTPGDPAPAV
+251 TRSTYTPGAPAPAV

-272 RSYHSQSVR
+272 RSYQSQSVR

-292 TPRAA
+292 TQRAA

-308 PNAISTYHAEAN
+308 SKAISTYHAEAN
-320 DDDYRSVDVDLQSS
+320 DDDYQTVDADLQSS

-341 LAKQVVNRAKVTRMK
+341 LAPQVVNRAKVTRMK
-356 WCEQIVDCT
+356 WCEQIVDCS

-397 VYPWISQG
+397 AYPWISQG

-420 FDLENDMTMYDVVRF
+420 FDLENDMTMYDVVLF
-435 IEDFLGRA
+435 IEEFLGRA

-464 APSGRYR
+464 APSARYR
-471 VPAAVPREAAPAKA
+471 VPAAVPREAAPAMA
-485 NDVEKID
+485 NDVEEIEEID
-492 EEQMSRIADI
+492 DEQMSRIADI

-514 GDYRHRLK
+514 GEFLHRLK
-522 FAQSYREHYGCDC
+522 FAQSYRDRYGCDC

-573 TSDIEKLFD
+573 ASNIEKFFD
-582 DGAPY
+582 DGAPC
-587 IFYSVIW
+587 IFYSVIL
-594 NKYSSKLGAIDDI
+594 NKYKLGAIDDI
-607 EKLKCY
+607 DKLKCY

-618 QSNGYVFEDV
+618 QSNGYVFEDK

-654 LQAVVD
+654 LQAVAEV
-660 AMPYIDRDVLQK
+660 MPYIDRDVLQN
-672 VIRNNLNYL
+672 VIRNNQNYL

-708 ARIGLLIMDCFGDSS
+708 ARIGLLITDCFGDSS

-763 GDELKFQKSCISK
+763 GDEFKFQKNCISK
-776 TNSDV
+776 SNSDV

-805 LCNEIKRKTNHDW
+805 LCNEIKRKSNREW
-818 DALKLR
+818 GALKLR
-824 LTEFLYKNYTRID
+824 MTKFLYKNYTRID

-843 IAWTDDE
+843 VAWTDDE
-850 IDAIDADLVAFL
+850 IDAIDAELVEWL
-862 KEKTLIRLL
+862 GTKTLIPLR
-871 EMPLYGISAPHGA
+871 EMPLLGISAPHGA

-904 DSVVCGKLGKFGIV
+904 DEVVCDTLGNYGIV
-918 VRRHRPERYENK
+918 VRRHCPERYENK

-955 ESLLFK
+955 ESLLFN
-961 DGIIIRRYNKN
+961 DGIIKQRYKKN
-972 SNSRNEV
+972 RDRV

>member
-1 MTCSVALHFERR
+1 MHES
-13 QCLATEYYSWILW
+13 
-26 KCRIL
+26 
-31 PPPPNGNC
+31 N
-39 ELNSKVRD
+39 
-47 HSEFDSRPWQTRWTE
+47 
-62 FERFVRSYDIDV
+62 IDV
-74 SNYDKE
+74 SNYDEE
-80 TWNAYVAEL
+80 TWSDYVAEL
-89 GSDVIEYDAAHID
+89 GDDVIEYDTAHIEPD
-102 RDNRFDRT
+102 CRFEST

-128 AWKNLYLA
+128 SWKSLYLA

-146 PALDALYVDNYKEAS
+146 PALDELYIDTFREVAGRSRKS
-161 YCRNKTTRFINS
+161 TRFVNS
-173 TTVFFNSEQLKG
+173 ATNYFSVEPITSGKRNNILTCQLSSG
-185 KQGESLTNLM
+185 WHIYCN
-195 SNGRHVYSKY
+195 YSTMY
-205 APRDLGSIIAV
+205 LCAV
-216 FARYCDYTSSEI
+216 MATFARYCDYTSSEI
-228 AIYAMPKSGSRA
+228 AIYAMPKSASRA
-240 KPAAPRRAPTM
+240 KAAAPRRAPTM
-251 TRSTYTPGDPAPAV
+251 TRSTYTPSASAPAV
-265 AANANRN
+265 AENANRN

-281 SVANTTPSAAS
+281 SVANTTTSAAS
-292 TPRAA
+292 TQRAA
-297 DPGRVYIPQQA
+297 DSGRVYIPQQA

-341 LAKQVVNRAKVTRMK
+341 LAKQIVNRAKVTRMK

-420 FDLENDMTMYDVVRF
+420 FDLDNDMTMYDVVCF
-435 IEDFLGRA
+435 IEDFLRRA

-464 APSGRYR
+464 APSARYR
-471 VPAAVPREAAPAKA
+471 APAAVPREAVPAKA
-485 NDVEKID
+485 IDVEEID
-492 EEQMSRIADI
+492 DEQMSRIADI
-502 FERKFASSGYIK
+502 FERKFASSGYNK
-514 GDYRHRLK
+514 GEFMHRRK
-522 FAQSYREHYGCDC
+522 FAQSYRERYGCDC

-550 TYDNGKML
+550 TYDDGEKL
-558 YDIEKIVPDDTRQRM
+558 FDIEKMVPDDIRQRM
-573 TSDIEKLFD
+573 ASYIEKLFD

-587 IFYSVIW
+587 IFYSVVL
-594 NKYSSKLGAIDDI
+594 NKYKLDLRAIDDVD
-607 EKLKCY
+607 KLKCY

-618 QSNGYVFEDV
+618 QSNGYVFEDKC
-628 FFAKERGNFDVCSDV
+628 FAKESGNFDVCSDV

-654 LQAVVD
+654 LQAVAD
-660 AMPYIDRDVLQK
+660 AMPYIDRDVLQD
-672 VIRNNLNYL
+672 VIRDNNRNYL

-723 VLTYNALYDAMVSK
+723 VLTRNALYDAMVSK

-763 GDELKFQKSCISK
+763 GDELKFKNNCISK
-776 TNSDV
+776 SNSDV

-791 FFSGRNRVENVCVD
+791 FFSGRNRVENVGVD
-805 LCNEIKRKTNHDW
+805 LCNEIKRKSNHDW
-818 DALKLR
+818 DALMLR
-824 LTEFLYKNYTRID
+824 MTEFLYKNYTRID

-918 VRRHRPERYENK
+918 VRRHRPERYEKKN
-930 THNEL
+930 HNEL

-948 PRSAEDA
+948 PRSAEEA
-955 ESLLFK
+955 ESLLFN
-961 DGIIIRRYNKN
+961 DGIIIRKYNKN
-972 SNSRNEV
+972 SNSRDEV
-979 YEEARSLRGER
+979 YEKARSLRGER

>member
-31 PPPPNGNC
+31 PPPPSGNC

-47 HSEFDSRPWQTRWTE
+47 HSEFDSRPWETRWTE

-74 SNYDKE
+74 SNYDEE
-80 TWNAYVAEL
+80 TWNDYVAEL
-89 GSDVIEYDAAHID
+89 GDDVIEYDAAHID

-228 AIYAMPKSGSRA
+228 AIYAMPKSASRA
-240 KPAAPRRAPTM
+240 KPAVPRRAPTM

-334 EMSLNSQ
+334 EMSLNSH
-341 LAKQVVNRAKVTRMK
+341 LAPQVVNRAKVTRMK

-485 NDVEKID
+485 NDVEAID
-492 EEQMSRIADI
+492 DEQMSRIADI

-514 GDYRHRLK
+514 GEFLHRLK

-558 YDIEKIVPDDTRQRM
+558 YDIEKIVPDDTRQHM

-594 NKYSSKLGAIDDI
+594 NKYSSKLEAIGDI

-618 QSNGYVFEDV
+618 QSNGYVFKDK

-776 TNSDV
+776 SNSDV

-791 FFSGRNRVENVCVD
+791 FFSGRNRVENVGMD
-805 LCNEIKRKTNHDW
+805 LCNEIKRKSNREW
-818 DALKLR
+818 GALKLR
-824 LTEFLYKNYTRID
+824 MTKFLYKNYTRID

-843 IAWTDDE
+843 VAWTDDE
-850 IDAIDADLVAFL
+850 IDAIDAELVEWL
-862 KEKTLIRLL
+862 GTKTLIPLR
-871 EMPLYGISAPHGA
+871 EMPLLGISAPHGA

-904 DSVVCGKLGKFGIV
+904 DEVVCDTLGNYGIV

-955 ESLLFK
+955 ESLLFN
-961 DGIIIRRYNKN
+961 DGIITQRYKKN
-972 SNSRNEV
+972 RDRV

>member
-1 MTCSVALHFERR
+1 MPRN
-13 QCLATEYYSWILW
+13 
-26 KCRIL
+26 RIL
-31 PPPPNGNC
+31 FMDIVKMPNFTPPPSGNC

-74 SNYDKE
+74 SNYDEE
-80 TWNAYVAEL
+80 TWNDYVAEL
-89 GSDVIEYDAAHID
+89 GDDVIEYDTAHID

-228 AIYAMPKSGSRA
+228 AIYAMPRKASRA

-334 EMSLNSQ
+334 EMSLNSY
-341 LAKQVVNRAKVTRMK
+341 LAPQVVNRAKVTRMK

-397 VYPWISQG
+397 AYPWISQN

-435 IEDFLGRA
+435 IEEFLGRA

-485 NDVEKID
+485 NDVEAID
-492 EEQMSRIADI
+492 DEQMSRIADI

-514 GDYRHRLK
+514 GEFLHRLK

-558 YDIEKIVPDDTRQRM
+558 YDIEKIVPDDTRQHM

-587 IFYSVIW
+587 IFYSVVL
-594 NKYSSKLGAIDDI
+594 NKYKSELWAIGDI

-618 QSNGYVFEDV
+618 QSNGYVFKDK
-628 FFAKERGNFDVCSDV
+628 FFAKERGNFDVCRDV
-643 YDAVEENVLES
+643 YDAIEENVLES
-654 LQAVVD
+654 LQAVAEV
-660 AMPYIDRDVLQK
+660 MPYIDRDVLQN
-672 VIRNNLNYL
+672 VIRKNQNYL

-708 ARIGLLIMDCFGDSS
+708 ARIGLLITDCFGDSS

>member
-1 MTCSVALHFERR
+1 M
-13 QCLATEYYSWILW
+13 
-26 KCRIL
+26 
-31 PPPPNGNC
+31 PPPPSGNC

-74 SNYDKE
+74 SNYDEE
-80 TWNAYVAEL
+80 TWNDYVAEL
-89 GSDVIEYDAAHID
+89 GDDVIEYEYDVAHIEVD
-102 RDNRFDRT
+102 GRFTST

-119 CIYRCADRT
+119 CIYRCSNRT
-128 AWKNLYLA
+128 TWKKLYLA
-136 IVEREIAAAN
+136 IVEHEIAAAN
-146 PALDALYVDNYKEAS
+146 PVLDDLYIDSFRDVAVRSRKPS
-161 YCRNKTTRFINS
+161 RFL
-173 TTVFFNSEQLKG
+173 NSETNFFEVEPLQSKTSTLTCQLSSG
-185 KQGESLTNLM
+185 WYIYCN
-195 SNGRHVYSKY
+195 YSAMY
-205 APRDLGSIIAV
+205 LCAVIAT
-216 FARYCDYTSSEI
+216 FACYCDYTSSEI
-228 AIYAMPKSGSRA
+228 AIYAMPRKASRA
-240 KPAAPRRAPTM
+240 KPAAPRREPTM

-308 PNAISTYHAEAN
+308 PNAISTYHAESN
-320 DDDYRSVDVDLQSS
+320 DDDYQTVDADLQSS
-334 EMSLNSQ
+334 EMSLNSH
-341 LAKQVVNRAKVTRMK
+341 LAQQVVNRAKVTRMK

-397 VYPWISQG
+397 AYPWISQN

-435 IEDFLGRA
+435 IEEFLGRA

-485 NDVEKID
+485 NDVEAID
-492 EEQMSRIADI
+492 DEQMSRIADI

-514 GDYRHRLK
+514 GEFLHRLK

-558 YDIEKIVPDDTRQRM
+558 YDIEKIVPDDTRQHM

-594 NKYSSKLGAIDDI
+594 NKYSSKLEAIGDI

-618 QSNGYVFEDV
+618 QSNGYVFKDK

-654 LQAVVD
+654 LQAVAEV
-660 AMPYIDRDVLQK
+660 MPYIDRDVLQN
-672 VIRNNLNYL
+672 VIRKNQNYL

-708 ARIGLLIMDCFGDSS
+708 ARIGLLITDCFGDSS

-763 GDELKFQKSCISK
+763 GDEFKFQKNCISK
-776 TNSDV
+776 SNSDV

-791 FFSGRNRVENVCVD
+791 FFSGRNRVENVGMD
-805 LCNEIKRKTNHDW
+805 LCNEIKRKSNREW
-818 DALKLR
+818 GALKLR
-824 LTEFLYKNYTRID
+824 MTKFLYKNYTRID

-843 IAWTDDE
+843 VAWTDDE

-904 DSVVCGKLGKFGIV
+904 DEVVCDTLGNYGIV

-955 ESLLFK
+955 ESLLFN
-961 DGIIIRRYNKN
+961 DGIITQRYKKN
-972 SNSRNEV
+972 RDRV

>member
-1 MTCSVALHFERR
+1 MR
-13 QCLATEYYSWILW
+13 
-26 KCRIL
+26 
-31 PPPPNGNC
+31 
-39 ELNSKVRD
+39 
-47 HSEFDSRPWQTRWTE
+47 
-62 FERFVRSYDIDV
+62 RSYCL
-74 SNYDKE
+74 E
-80 TWNAYVAEL
+80 
-89 GSDVIEYDAAHID
+89 
-102 RDNRFDRT
+102 
-110 IPVLCRVGD
+110 
-119 CIYRCADRT
+119 
-128 AWKNLYLA
+128 NLYLA

-240 KPAAPRRAPTM
+240 KPAVPRRAPTM

-320 DDDYRSVDVDLQSS
+320 DDDYQTVDADLQSS
-334 EMSLNSQ
+334 EMSLNSH
-341 LAKQVVNRAKVTRMK
+341 LAQQVVNRAKVTRMK

-397 VYPWISQG
+397 AYPWISQN

-435 IEDFLGRA
+435 IEEFLGRA

-471 VPAAVPREAAPAKA
+471 MPAAVPREAAPAKA
-485 NDVEKID
+485 NDVEEIDEEEID

-502 FERKFASSGYIK
+502 FERKFASLGYIK
-514 GDYRHRLK
+514 GDYRHRRM
-522 FAQSYREHYGCDC
+522 FAQSYRDLYGCDC

-550 TYDNGKML
+550 TYDNGEKL
-558 YDIEKIVPDDTRQRM
+558 YDIEKMVPDDIRQRM
-573 TSDIEKLFD
+573 ASDIEKLFD

-587 IFYSVIW
+587 IFYSVIL
-594 NKYSSKLGAIDDI
+594 NKYKLDLRAIDDVD
-607 EKLKCY
+607 KLKCY

-618 QSNGYVFEDV
+618 QSNDYVFEKE
-628 FFAKERGNFDVCSDV
+628 FFAKESGNFDVCSDV

-654 LQAVVD
+654 LQAVAD
-660 AMPYIDRDVLQK
+660 AMPYIDRDVLQD
-672 VIRNNLNYL
+672 VIRHNRNYL

-763 GDELKFQKSCISK
+763 GDELKFQKNCISK
-776 TNSDV
+776 SNSDV

-791 FFSGRNRVENVCVD
+791 FFSGRNRVENVGMD
-805 LCNEIKRKTNHDW
+805 LCNEIKRKSNREW
-818 DALKLR
+818 GALILNVVK
-824 LTEFLYKNYTRID
+824 FLYKNYTRID

-843 IAWTDDE
+843 VAWTDDE

-904 DSVVCGKLGKFGIV
+904 DEVVCNTLGEYGIV
-918 VRRHRPERYENK
+918 VRRHCPERYEK
-930 THNEL
+930 KSHNEL

-955 ESLLFK
+955 ESLLVE
-961 DGIIIRRYNKN
+961 DGIITRRYKKN
-972 SNSRNEV
+972 RDKV
-979 YEEARSLRGER
+979 YEEARSLRGDR

>member
-1 MTCSVALHFERR
+1 M
-13 QCLATEYYSWILW
+13 
-26 KCRIL
+26 
-31 PPPPNGNC
+31 
-39 ELNSKVRD
+39 
-47 HSEFDSRPWQTRWTE
+47 
-62 FERFVRSYDIDV
+62 
-74 SNYDKE
+74 
-80 TWNAYVAEL
+80 
-89 GSDVIEYDAAHID
+89 
-102 RDNRFDRT
+102 
-110 IPVLCRVGD
+110 
-119 CIYRCADRT
+119 
-128 AWKNLYLA
+128 
-136 IVEREIAAAN
+136 
-146 PALDALYVDNYKEAS
+146 
-161 YCRNKTTRFINS
+161 NS
-173 TTVFFNSEQLKG
+173 TLTCQLSSG
-185 KQGESLTNLM
+185 WHIFCN
-195 SNGRHVYSKY
+195 Y
-205 APRDLGSIIAV
+205 ATMYLCAVIAT

-228 AIYAMPKSGSRA
+228 AIYAMPKSARVS
-240 KPAAPRRAPTM
+240 
-251 TRSTYTPGDPAPAV
+251 YF
-265 AANANRN
+265 NRD
-272 RSYHSQSVR
+272 RTCGLQRER
-281 SVANTTPSAAS
+281 SVANTTAHGA
-292 TPRAA
+292 T
-297 DPGRVYIPQQA
+297 
-308 PNAISTYHAEAN
+308 STYRAGV
-320 DDDYRSVDVDLQSS
+320 DDDDRTLDVDMHAS
-334 EMSLNSQ
+334 EMRLISIFPPI
-341 LAKQVVNRAKVTRMK
+341 VVNRAEVTRIK
-356 WCEQIVDCT
+356 CCDYIKDFPVGE
-365 DNDRSPNDVGLWFL
+365 RRLNDVFIWLL
-379 KKMVE
+379 KKMIE
-384 QARYHMSALCKQN
+384 QARYHISALCKQN
-397 VYPWISQG
+397 AYSWMSQS
-405 RRTLRNAASLDYGYY
+405 RRMLKNAVDLGYGYY
-420 FDLENDMTMYDVVRF
+420 FDIENDLTMYDVVCF
-435 IEDFLGRA
+435 IEDFLHRA
-443 NIPRYEVVIYAERD
+443 NIPGSEVVIYAERD

-485 NDVEKID
+485 NDVEEID

-618 QSNGYVFEDV
+618 QSNGYVFKDK

-708 ARIGLLIMDCFGDSS
+708 ARIGLLITDCFSDSS

-763 GDELKFQKSCISK
+763 GDEFKFQKNCISK
-776 TNSDV
+776 SNSDV
-781 NASLTGVLEE
+781 SASLTGVLEE
-791 FFSGRNRVENVCVD
+791 FFSGRNRVENVGMD
-805 LCNEIKRKTNHDW
+805 LCNEIKRKSNREW
-818 DALKLR
+818 GALKLR
-824 LTEFLYKNYTRID
+824 MTKFLYKNYTRID

-843 IAWTDDE
+843 VAWTDDE
-850 IDAIDADLVAFL
+850 IDAIDAELVEWL
-862 KEKTLIRLL
+862 GTKTLIPLR
-871 EMPLYGISAPHGA
+871 EMPLLGISAPHGA

-904 DSVVCGKLGKFGIV
+904 DEVVCDTLGNYGIV

-955 ESLLFK
+955 ESLLFN
-961 DGIIIRRYNKN
+961 DGIITQRYKKN
-972 SNSRNEV
+972 RDRV

>member
-1 MTCSVALHFERR
+1 M
-13 QCLATEYYSWILW
+13 LW

-31 PPPPNGNC
+31 PPPPSGNC

-74 SNYDKE
+74 SNYDEE
-80 TWNAYVAEL
+80 TWNDYVAEL
-89 GSDVIEYDAAHID
+89 GDDVIEYDTAHID

-228 AIYAMPKSGSRA
+228 AIYAMPRKASRA

-334 EMSLNSQ
+334 EMSLNSY
-341 LAKQVVNRAKVTRMK
+341 LAPQVVNRAKVTRMK

-397 VYPWISQG
+397 AYPWISQN

-435 IEDFLGRA
+435 IEEFLGRA

-485 NDVEKID
+485 NDVEAID
-492 EEQMSRIADI
+492 DEQMSRIADI

-514 GDYRHRLK
+514 GEFLHRLK

-558 YDIEKIVPDDTRQRM
+558 YDIEKIVPDDTRQHM

-587 IFYSVIW
+587 IFYSVVL
-594 NKYSSKLGAIDDI
+594 NKYKSELWAIGDI

-618 QSNGYVFEDV
+618 QSNGYVFKDK
-628 FFAKERGNFDVCSDV
+628 FFAKERGNFDVCRDV
-643 YDAVEENVLES
+643 YDAIEENVLES
-654 LQAVVD
+654 LQAVAEV
-660 AMPYIDRDVLQK
+660 MPYIDRDVLQN
-672 VIRNNLNYL
+672 VIRKNQNYL

-708 ARIGLLIMDCFGDSS
+708 ARIGLLITDCFGDSS

>member
-1 MTCSVALHFERR
+1 MC
-13 QCLATEYYSWILW
+13 

-31 PPPPNGNC
+31 PPPQSGDC

-47 HSEFDSRPWQTRWTE
+47 HSEFDSRPYQTRWTE
-62 FERFVRSYDIDV
+62 FERFVHESNIDV
-74 SNYDKE
+74 SNYDEE
-80 TWNAYVAEL
+80 TWSDYVAEL
-89 GSDVIEYDAAHID
+89 GDDVIEYDTAHIEPD
-102 RDNRFDRT
+102 CRFEST

-128 AWKNLYLA
+128 SWKSLYLA

-146 PALDALYVDNYKEAS
+146 PALDELYIDTFREVAGRSRKS
-161 YCRNKTTRFINS
+161 TRFVNS
-173 TTVFFNSEQLKG
+173 ATNYFSVEPITSGKRNNILTCQLSSG
-185 KQGESLTNLM
+185 WHIYCN
-195 SNGRHVYSKY
+195 YSTMY
-205 APRDLGSIIAV
+205 LCAV
-216 FARYCDYTSSEI
+216 MATFARYCDYTSSEI
-228 AIYAMPKSGSRA
+228 AIYAMPKSASRA
-240 KPAAPRRAPTM
+240 KAAAPRRAPTM
-251 TRSTYTPGDPAPAV
+251 TRSTYTPSASAPAV
-265 AANANRN
+265 AENANRN

-281 SVANTTPSAAS
+281 SVANTTTSAAS
-292 TPRAA
+292 TQRAA
-297 DPGRVYIPQQA
+297 DSGRVYIPQQA

-341 LAKQVVNRAKVTRMK
+341 LAKQIVNRAKVTRMK

-420 FDLENDMTMYDVVRF
+420 FDLDNDMTMYDIVCF
-435 IEDFLGRA
+435 IEDFLRRA

-464 APSGRYR
+464 APSARYR
-471 VPAAVPREAAPAKA
+471 APAAVPREAVPAKA
-485 NDVEKID
+485 IDVEEID
-492 EEQMSRIADI
+492 DEQMSRIADI
-502 FERKFASSGYIK
+502 FERKFASSGYNK
-514 GDYRHRLK
+514 GEFMHRRK
-522 FAQSYREHYGCDC
+522 FAQSYRERYGCDC

-550 TYDNGKML
+550 TYDDGEKL
-558 YDIEKIVPDDTRQRM
+558 FDIEKMVPDDIRQRM
-573 TSDIEKLFD
+573 ASYIEKLFD

-587 IFYSVIW
+587 IFYSVVL
-594 NKYSSKLGAIDDI
+594 NKYKLDLRAIDDVD
-607 EKLKCY
+607 KLKCY

-618 QSNGYVFEDV
+618 QSNGYVFEDKC
-628 FFAKERGNFDVCSDV
+628 FAKESGNFDVCSDV

-654 LQAVVD
+654 LQAVAD
-660 AMPYIDRDVLQK
+660 AMPYIDRDVLQD
-672 VIRNNLNYL
+672 VIRDNNRNYL

-723 VLTYNALYDAMVSK
+723 VLTRNALYDAMVSK

-763 GDELKFQKSCISK
+763 GDELKFKNNCISK
-776 TNSDV
+776 SNSDV

-791 FFSGRNRVENVCVD
+791 FFSGRNRVENVGVD
-805 LCNEIKRKTNHDW
+805 LCNEIKRKSNHDW
-818 DALKLR
+818 DALMLR
-824 LTEFLYKNYTRID
+824 MTEFLYKNYTRID

-918 VRRHRPERYENK
+918 VRRHRPERYEKKN
-930 THNEL
+930 HNEL

-948 PRSAEDA
+948 PRSAEEA
-955 ESLLFK
+955 ESLLFN
-961 DGIIIRRYNKN
+961 DGIIIRKYNKN
-972 SNSRNEV
+972 SNSRDEV
-979 YEEARSLRGER
+979 YEKARSLRGER

>member
-1 MTCSVALHFERR
+1 MDIVEMPNFT
-13 QCLATEYYSWILW
+13 
-26 KCRIL
+26 
-31 PPPPNGNC
+31 PPPSGNC

-74 SNYDKE
+74 SNYDEE
-80 TWNAYVAEL
+80 TWNDYVAEL
-89 GSDVIEYDAAHID
+89 GDDVIEYDAAHID

-308 PNAISTYHAEAN
+308 PNAISTYHAESY
-320 DDDYRSVDVDLQSS
+320 DDDYQTVDADLQSS
-334 EMSLNSQ
+334 EMSLNSH
-341 LAKQVVNRAKVTRMK
+341 LAPQVVNRAKVTRMK

-397 VYPWISQG
+397 AYPWISQN

-435 IEDFLGRA
+435 IEEFLGRA

-471 VPAAVPREAAPAKA
+471 VPAAVPREVAPAKA
-485 NDVEKID
+485 IDVEAID
-492 EEQMSRIADI
+492 DEQMSRIADI

-514 GDYRHRLK
+514 GEFLHRLK

-558 YDIEKIVPDDTRQRM
+558 YDIEKIVPDDTRQHM

-594 NKYSSKLGAIDDI
+594 NKYKSELGAIGDI

-618 QSNGYVFEDV
+618 QSNGYVFKDK
-628 FFAKERGNFDVCSDV
+628 FFAKERGNFDVCSDI

-660 AMPYIDRDVLQK
+660 AMPYIDRDVLQN
-672 VIRNNLNYL
+672 VIRKNQNYL

-708 ARIGLLIMDCFGDSS
+708 ARIGLLITDCFGDSS

-763 GDELKFQKSCISK
+763 GDEFKFQKNCISK
-776 TNSDV
+776 SNSDV

-791 FFSGRNRVENVCVD
+791 FFSGRNRVENVGMD
-805 LCNEIKRKTNHDW
+805 LCNEIKRKSNREW
-818 DALKLR
+818 GALKLR
-824 LTEFLYKNYTRID
+824 MTKFLYKNYTRID

-843 IAWTDDE
+843 VAWTDDE
-850 IDAIDADLVAFL
+850 IDAIDAELVEWL
-862 KEKTLIRLL
+862 GTKTLIPLR
-871 EMPLYGISAPHGA
+871 EMPLLGISAPHGA

-955 ESLLFK
+955 ESLLFN
-961 DGIIIRRYNKN
+961 DGIITQRYKKN
-972 SNSRNEV
+972 RDRV

>member
-1 MTCSVALHFERR
+1 MC
-13 QCLATEYYSWILW
+13 

-31 PPPPNGNC
+31 PPQSGDC

-47 HSEFDSRPWQTRWTE
+47 HSEFDSRPYQTRWTE
-62 FERFVRSYDIDV
+62 FERFVHESNIDV
-74 SNYDKE
+74 SNYDEE
-80 TWNAYVAEL
+80 TWSDYVAEL
-89 GSDVIEYDAAHID
+89 GDDVIEYDTAHIEPD
-102 RDNRFDRT
+102 CRFEST

-128 AWKNLYLA
+128 SWKSLYLA

-146 PALDALYVDNYKEAS
+146 PALDELYIDTFREVAGRSRKS
-161 YCRNKTTRFINS
+161 TRFVNS
-173 TTVFFNSEQLKG
+173 ATNYFSVEPITSGKRNNILTCQLSSG
-185 KQGESLTNLM
+185 WHIYCN
-195 SNGRHVYSKY
+195 YSTMY
-205 APRDLGSIIAV
+205 LCAV
-216 FARYCDYTSSEI
+216 MATFARYCDYTSSEI
-228 AIYAMPKSGSRA
+228 AIYAMPKSASRA
-240 KPAAPRRAPTM
+240 KAAAPRRAPTM
-251 TRSTYTPGDPAPAV
+251 TRSTYTPSASAPAV
-265 AANANRN
+265 AENANRN

-281 SVANTTPSAAS
+281 SVANTTTSAAS
-292 TPRAA
+292 TQRAA
-297 DPGRVYIPQQA
+297 DSGRVYIPQQA

-341 LAKQVVNRAKVTRMK
+341 LAKQIVNRAKVTRMK

-420 FDLENDMTMYDVVRF
+420 FDLDNDMTMYDIVCF
-435 IEDFLGRA
+435 IEDFLRRA

-464 APSGRYR
+464 APSARYR
-471 VPAAVPREAAPAKA
+471 APAAVPREAVPAKA
-485 NDVEKID
+485 IDVEEID
-492 EEQMSRIADI
+492 DEQMSRIADI
-502 FERKFASSGYIK
+502 FERKFASSGYNK
-514 GDYRHRLK
+514 GEFMHRRK
-522 FAQSYREHYGCDC
+522 FAQSYRERYGCDC

-550 TYDNGKML
+550 TYDDGEKL
-558 YDIEKIVPDDTRQRM
+558 FDIEKMVPDDIRQRM
-573 TSDIEKLFD
+573 ASYIEKLFD

-587 IFYSVIW
+587 IFYSVVL
-594 NKYSSKLGAIDDI
+594 NKYKLDLRAIDDVD
-607 EKLKCY
+607 KLKCY

-618 QSNGYVFEDV
+618 QSNGYVFEDKC
-628 FFAKERGNFDVCSDV
+628 FAKESGNFDVCSDV

-654 LQAVVD
+654 LQAVAD
-660 AMPYIDRDVLQK
+660 AMPYIDRDVLQD
-672 VIRNNLNYL
+672 VIRDNNRNYL

-723 VLTYNALYDAMVSK
+723 VLTRNALYDAMVSK

-763 GDELKFQKSCISK
+763 GDELKFKNNCISK
-776 TNSDV
+776 SNSDV

-791 FFSGRNRVENVCVD
+791 FFSGRNRVENVGVD
-805 LCNEIKRKTNHDW
+805 LCNEIKRKSNHDW
-818 DALKLR
+818 DALMLR
-824 LTEFLYKNYTRID
+824 MTEFLYKNYTRID

-918 VRRHRPERYENK
+918 VRRHRPERYEKKN
-930 THNEL
+930 HNEL

-948 PRSAEDA
+948 PRSAEEA
-955 ESLLFK
+955 ESLLFN
-961 DGIIIRRYNKN
+961 DGIIIRKYNKN
-972 SNSRNEV
+972 SNSRDEV
-979 YEEARSLRGER
+979 YEKARSLRGER

>member
-1 MTCSVALHFERR
+1 MHES
-13 QCLATEYYSWILW
+13 
-26 KCRIL
+26 
-31 PPPPNGNC
+31 N
-39 ELNSKVRD
+39 
-47 HSEFDSRPWQTRWTE
+47 
-62 FERFVRSYDIDV
+62 IDV
-74 SNYDKE
+74 SNYDEE
-80 TWNAYVAEL
+80 TWNGYVAEL
-89 GSDVIEYDAAHID
+89 GDAVIEYDAAHID

-228 AIYAMPKSGSRA
+228 AIYAMPKSGCRA
-240 KPAAPRRAPTM
+240 KPEAPRREPTM
-251 TRSTYTPGDPAPAV
+251 TRSTYTPVASAPAV
-265 AANANRN
+265 AENVNRN

-281 SVANTTPSAAS
+281 SVANATTSAVS
-292 TPRAA
+292 TQRA
-297 DPGRVYIPQQA
+297 DDSGRVYIPQQA

-320 DDDYRSVDVDLQSS
+320 GDDYRSVDVDLQSS

-341 LAKQVVNRAKVTRMK
+341 LAKQIVNRAKVTRMK

-397 VYPWISQG
+397 AYPWISQG

-420 FDLENDMTMYDVVRF
+420 FDLENNMTMYDVVCF
-435 IEDFLGRA
+435 IEDFLQRA

-464 APSGRYR
+464 APSARYR
-471 VPAAVPREAAPAKA
+471 VPAAMPREAVPAIA
-485 NDVEKID
+485 NDVEEID
-492 EEQMSRIADI
+492 DEQMSRIADI
-502 FERKFASSGYIK
+502 FERKFASLGYIK

-522 FAQSYREHYGCDC
+522 FAQSYRDRYGCDC

-550 TYDNGKML
+550 TYDDGKKL

-573 TSDIEKLFD
+573 ASDIEKLFD

-587 IFYSVIW
+587 IFYSVIL
-594 NKYSSKLGAIDDI
+594 NKYKLDLRAIDDVD
-607 EKLKCY
+607 KLKCY

-618 QSNGYVFEDV
+618 QSNGYVFEDK

-654 LQAVVD
+654 LQAVAD
-660 AMPYIDRDVLQK
+660 AMPYIDRDVLQD
-672 VIRNNLNYL
+672 VIRDNNRKFL

-708 ARIGLLIMDCFGDSS
+708 ARIGVLIMDCFGDLS

-737 GDDDLRDFLEY
+737 GDYDLRDFLEY

-763 GDELKFQKSCISK
+763 GDEFKFQKNCISK
-776 TNSDV
+776 SNSDV

-791 FFSGRNRVENVCVD
+791 FFSGRNRVENVGMD
-805 LCNEIKRKTNHDW
+805 LCNEIKRKSNREW
-818 DALKLR
+818 GALILNVVK
-824 LTEFLYKNYTRID
+824 FLYKNYTRID

-904 DSVVCGKLGKFGIV
+904 DEVVCNTLGEYGIV
-918 VRRHRPERYENK
+918 VRRHCPERYEK
-930 THNEL
+930 KSYNEL

-955 ESLLFK
+955 ESLLVE
-961 DGIIIRRYNKN
+961 DGIITRRYKKN
-972 SNSRNEV
+972 RDKV
-979 YEEARSLRGER
+979 YEEARSLRGDR